1 MKSFME
7 VSINITYTISV
18 NIFIVGI
25 KKFTQHIMIFKMIY
39 INCASTKLSQMGSS
53 IWPIRNVWSAY
64 MSMLGLI
71 APAIGTLFN

>member
-18 NIFIVGI
+18 NIFTVGI
-25 KKFTQHIMIFKMIY
+25 KKFTQRVTIFKINY

-53 IWPIRNVWSAY
+53 IWPIRNALSAF
-64 MSMLGLI
+64 MSMVGSST
-71 APAIGTLFN
+71 PAIGTLF